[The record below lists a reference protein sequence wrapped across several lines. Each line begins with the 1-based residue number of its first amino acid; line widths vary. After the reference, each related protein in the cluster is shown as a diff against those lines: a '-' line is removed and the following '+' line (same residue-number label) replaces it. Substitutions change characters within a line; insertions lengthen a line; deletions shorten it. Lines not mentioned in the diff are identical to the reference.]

1 MATILDSTLTSAA
14 TVNAMADTVVLTAKQ
29 SLYGLKD
36 VSEFDWMELFYYF
49 QLYNILYKEN
59 ANIAVEYLT
68 AQEKL
73 DIKEEIY
80 QAFLP

>member
-1 MATILDSTLTSAA
+1 MATILDSTLTSTAA
-14 TVNAMADTVVLTAKQ
+14 VNAMADNVALTAKQ

-36 VSEFDWMELFYYF
+36 VAEFDWMELFYYF

-59 ANIAVEYLT
+59 VSTAVEYLT
-68 AQEKL
+68 AQEEL